1 MIAKKLNIRRFTA
14 NHRVA
19 PTNRLCMSVERFEVS
34 RVTGAPV
41 SDSELIADL
50 RRVAESAGT
59 AKVTQRLYADIGRY
73 DVRNLSRRFG
83 TWNKALEAA
92 DLDLSNQVD
101 LPDDKLFENILVL
114 WQHYGRQPRR
124 AGCHSLHLLFLKALI
139 VGGFEHGS
147 MLLKASFLGPMQAKL
162 LPRNLVLS
170 LRTKH
175 NPEPAEIHRY
185 GYDSRYSKA
194 IGSAAA
200 IAGPVQPRSPVS
212 SYILTTKSLGA
223 KVEKRFLKISKP
235 FARHA
240 ISANPM
246 TTPSNPVDGT
256 HRSVAGLQRHT

>member
-1 MIAKKLNIRRFTA
+1 MRLQTWICRTKLTFQTTNFLKTFLCCGNTTA
-14 NHRVA
+14 G
-19 PTNRLCMSVERFEVS
+19 NR
-34 RVTGAPV
+34 A
-41 SDSELIADL
+41 A
-50 RRVAESAGT
+50 
-59 AKVTQRLYADIGRY
+59 
-73 DVRNLSRRFG
+73 RN
-83 TWNKALEAA
+83 
-92 DLDLSNQVD
+92 
-101 LPDDKLFENILVL
+101 
-114 WQHYGRQPRR
+114 
-124 AGCHSLHLLFLKALI
+124 CHSLHLLFLKALI